1 MEGIT
6 SSNAVYGVIV
16 GSVANSLFHV
26 KLNCQ
31 RCGKL
36 FAKVKELDYNGINAL
51 VEIVCHNCKAFNSFK
66 ITYH

>member
-1 MEGIT
+1 MYGIVEGSIA
-6 SSNAVYGVIV
+6 SA
-16 GSVANSLFHV
+16 LFCM

-51 VEIVCHNCKAFNSFK
+51 VEIVCHNCKAFNTFK
-66 ITYH
+66 VSYQ

>member
-1 MEGIT
+1 MEIIT
-6 SSNAVYGVIV
+6 TESSVMGLV
-16 GSVANSLFHV
+16 GGSMANYFCV

-36 FAKVKELDYNGINAL
+36 FAKIKELNYNGINAL

-66 ITYH
+66 VTFQ